1 MFIGCGSDA
10 YFFPAFAQFKFP
22 QNFTFKDKQNFKGYH
37 TIFNH
42 T

>member
-22 QNFTFKDKQNFKGYH
+22 QNFTFKDKQNVF
-37 TIFNH
+37 FM
-42 T
+42 